1 MKCIKQ
7 KAADGKTIIK
17 RTKNEEALLLVS
29 ANWDYCP
36 KKFWNEQVRD
46 ENKSKE
52 VPKKVEKT
60 EVKEVKDH
68 KRSKYARKNKDGQ
81 YKKDY
86 RSSKYKQ
93 EGIEKT
99 KSQVQ
104 TEN

>member
-7 KAADGKTIIK
+7 KTADGKTIIK
-17 RTKNEEALLLVS
+17 RAKNENALLLVS

-36 KKFWNEQVRD
+36 KNLWKEQVRD

-52 VPKKVEKT
+52 EPKKVEK
-60 EVKEVKDH
+60 EEAKED

-81 YKKDY
+81 GKKNY
-86 RSSKYKQ
+86 RSSKYKR
-93 EGIEKT
+93 EGIEK
-99 KSQVQ
+99 KESPVQ